1 MCIIR
6 ITASASIGTLTP
18 TNRESA
24 VLTRETETETERWR
38 ETAGE
43 LEELIKNW
51 RVC

>member
-6 ITASASIGTLTP
+6 ITASALIGTL

-38 ETAGE
+38 ERAGE